1 MCPTPCFYNQQPQVI
16 ADGVHMTKNTQNNFG
31 FRIKPFT
38 GSHTAR
44 NSVDSSR
51 NSTENASYAD
61 DMKMGCSS
69 PVQI

>member
-1 MCPTPCFYNQQPQVI
+1 
-16 ADGVHMTKNTQNNFG
+16 MTKNTQNNFG

-61 DMKMGCSS
+61 DMKMDTVHQFKYSS
-69 PVQI
+69 WIARTGTPVIRMQSI